1 MISSIMKRR
10 ILHLSILAMTFATA
24 FFFAFTSCSDKVDTS
39 NMYSFTGKQV
49 IDYLN
54 EAPETS
60 YFALLTKKV
69 KLSSKTASTVAD
81 LLSARGNYT
90 CFAPTNEAVQ
100 AYVDSITNIK
110 GYPIENTPDSIARDI
125 VDNSLIDNQNEDA
138 YLSTTF
144 QVGSFERP
152 SFADRYMTV
161 RFDTIQG
168 GKLAIYINAKARII
182 KPDNKLE
189 NGVVHVV
196 NRVITPSNETIG
208 ALIKNTSNLKVFSHL
223 LEKTGWSDK
232 MIAFRDAS
240 YEAYHPKEGPGC
252 STEADGAPQPC
263 PDHRNT
269 GYTVFAEPDSVFQA
283 AWNLPE
289 FKYLEN
295 GELSN
300 WDEIMAVIT
309 QKCQELYP
317 NATSNDL
324 NSEDNAV
331 NQFISYHL
339 LPEALTYNQIVIHYN
354 EIGFGYRNPTVMGID
369 AFDYY
374 ETMCK
379 YRRLMKITEGSQ
391 TQGKRINRYVSK
403 RDEGTYR
410 ELTVPRPGIK
420 IMESNGGRDYN
431 ALNGYYYA
439 IDGILAYDDD
449 VPNKVLN
456 ERLRFDI
463 CSLLP
468 EQMTNGFRRLYINQ
482 RYHIP
487 DGYFDNMTFTA
498 ESKVNYLPG
507 YACQWGD
514 YQGDEYN
521 IEGQYDV
528 IVRLPPVPFY
538 GTYQLRYGTQNVAD
552 RRSMCQFYYGSNKS
566 NLTAIGLPLDMRVSA
581 TLPSIG
587 YVADGLDADI
597 NDENDRVM
605 YLHGYMKAPESC
617 GPDNPSGVNTNFRT
631 NANMMR
637 RIVLTAT
644 MDPNKVY
651 YLRMKSV
658 LESTTRQLFI
668 DYFELVPKN
677 VYAGVYAED
686 KW

>member
-1 MISSIMKRR
+1 MKRR
-10 ILHLSILAMTFATA
+10 ILHLGVLATTVFVSA
-24 FFFAFTSCSDKVDTS
+24 FFFAFTSCQDKVDTS
-39 NMYSFTGKQV
+39 NMYSFTGKQI

-54 EAPETS
+54 QTPETS

-69 KLSSKTASTVAD
+69 KLSEKAASTVAD

-100 AYVDSITNIK
+100 AYVDSVTNTK
-110 GYPIENTPDSIARDI
+110 GFTIENTPDSVAQDI
-125 VDNSLIDNQNEDA
+125 VNNSLIDNENDDA
-138 YLSTTF
+138 YLSTSF

-152 SFADRYMTV
+152 SFADRFMTV
-161 RFDTIQG
+161 RFDTLRG
-168 GKLAIYINAKARII
+168 GKLGIYINTKALII

-189 NGVVHVV
+189 NGVVHLV

-208 ALIKNTSNLKVFSHL
+208 ALIKNTDNMKVFSHL
-223 LEKTGWSDK
+223 LEKTGWDK
-232 MIAFRDAS
+232 RMMDFRDQA
-240 YEAYHPKEGPGC
+240 YETYHPKEGPGC
-252 STEADGAPQPC
+252 STEESGAAQPC
-263 PDHRNT
+263 PAHRNT
-269 GYTVFAEPDSVFQA
+269 GYTVFVETDSVLQA
-283 AWNLPE
+283 SWGLPE
-289 FKYLEN
+289 FKFLEN

-300 WDEIMAVIT
+300 WNEIMAVVT
-309 QKCQELYP
+309 EKCKELYP
-317 NATSNDL
+317 DATSDDL
-324 NSEDNAV
+324 TSEDNAI

-339 LPEALTYNQIVIHYN
+339 LHEALTYNQIVIHYN
-354 EIGFGYRNPTVMGID
+354 EIGFGYKNPTVMGID
-369 AFDYY
+369 TWEYY

-379 YRRLMKITEGSQ
+379 YRRLMKIMEGSQ

-403 RDEGTYR
+403 RDDSNYR
-410 ELTVPRPGIK
+410 ELTVPRAGVK
-420 IMESNGGRDYN
+420 ILESNGGRDYN

-439 IDGILAYDDD
+439 IDGVLAYDQD
-449 VPNKVLN
+449 VPDKVLN
-456 ERLRFDI
+456 ERMRFDI

-468 EQMTNGFRRLYINQ
+468 EQMTNGFRRLYYNQ

-487 DGYFDNMTFTA
+487 DGYFKDMTFTP

-507 YACQWGD
+507 YASGWGD

-552 RRSMCQFYYGSNKS
+552 RRSMCQFYYGSDKS
-566 NLTAIGLPLDMRVSA
+566 NLAAVGLPLDMRVSA

-587 YVADGLDADI
+587 YVADGTDPDI

-605 YLHGYMKAPESC
+605 YLHGYMKAPKC
-617 GPDNPSGVNTNFRT
+617 GGPNDPTAVTANFRT

-677 VYAGVYAED
+677 IYAGVYAED